1 MKRLLI
7 DIEICYKCLAKNK
20 KCSAK
25 CSYFYHNSDI
35 LKVPVENNGIEKFL
49 AYAAQYIVCRRCEEK
64 FCVTACPNEALEK
77 NEKGILQRYS
87 MRCTSCKTCS
97 VACPFGT
104 IYPEILPYKTSKC
117 DFCINRSNAH
127 QTDGGQGKP
136 PLCVETCSEKALQF
150 VEVEESPE
158 KNIYVIKER
167 VAIHGLPWNK
177 EAKVGVPK

>member
-1 MKRLLI
+1 MKKLLL

-20 KCSAK
+20 KCLAL

-35 LKVPVENNGIEKFL
+35 LKDVKIENNGIEKFL
-49 AYAAQYIVCRRCEEK
+49 AYAAQYIICRRCEEK
-64 FCVTACPNEALEK
+64 FCVSACPNDALEK

-117 DFCINRSNAH
+117 DFCIDRRDS
-127 QTDGGQGKP
+127 KP
-136 PLCVETCSEKALQF
+136 PLCVETCSEHALQF
-150 VEVEESPE
+150 VEVEDSPE

-177 EAKVGVPK
+177 EAKIGVPK